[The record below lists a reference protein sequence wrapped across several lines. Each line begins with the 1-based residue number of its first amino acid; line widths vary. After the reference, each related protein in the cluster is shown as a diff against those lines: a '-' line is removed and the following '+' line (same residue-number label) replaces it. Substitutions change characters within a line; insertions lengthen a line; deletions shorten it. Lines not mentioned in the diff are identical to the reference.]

1 MPFELTVLQSTT
13 PPRASGAGRST
24 RRIELPLTDVHSD
37 HCAMIVDK
45 GLGRLP
51 GVVRHSV
58 SFSNQKALVEYD
70 GDRVSPLDM
79 VRTIRDLG
87 YDVPTTRTTWPVGGM
102 SCAGCASSVESILRA
117 QDGVLQANVNFAS
130 QTVFVEYLPDVI
142 ESDGLKKAVSGIGY
156 ELLSPAGTGRE
167 ALEERQNDH
176 YRRLKLKAFTALALA
191 VPVAVIGM
199 FFHAS
204 LPHANA
210 IMLVLTAPVLGW
222 AGKDFFVTAMKQARH
237 RSANMD
243 TLVALS
249 TGIAFAFSAFS
260 TLDPSFFL
268 DRGLETQTYFE
279 SAAVIIAFILLGR
292 LLEERARSKTSA
304 AIRKLMSLQARF
316 VRVLREDAET
326 EIPIEQVIAGDRVVV
341 RPGERI
347 AVDGTVLAGSSHID
361 ESAITGEPIPVEK
374 SAGATVWA
382 GTVNQKGSFT
392 MNVGKT
398 GKDTV
403 LGHIITAV
411 EEAQGTKAPIQKL
424 ADRIAA
430 VFVPVVLLAA
440 ILAFAVWYVAGPEPA
455 FTRAMLA
462 LVTVLIIACP
472 CALGLA
478 TPTAIVVGVGRGA
491 EHGILIRDAESLETA
506 HRVDT
511 IILDKTGTLTMGRP
525 EVTRLVW
532 ETPEDGI
539 RLAPVFAG
547 IESRSEHALADA
559 VVRALP
565 DIAPAPIEQFESL
578 TGRGVR
584 AVVGG
589 QRYFVGNER
598 LLQDEQITISPALRE
613 AAGESLRQ
621 NHSVIW
627 LADSKRA
634 LAVAGVSDV
643 LKDSSP
649 QAVADLQRL
658 GLRVHMLTGDHAKTA
673 AAIAARAGID
683 VFQAEV
689 LPDEKARY
697 VRRLQDEGHVVAMI
711 GDGIND
717 AEALASADVSMAM
730 GRGTDIAMDVAKIT
744 LMTSDLRAITRAIR
758 LSRETVRTIRQNLF
772 WAFIYNLI
780 GIPVAAGALY
790 PLFGFTLNP
799 MIAGAAMAMSSVSVV
814 TNSLRLKQKR
824 IDP

>member
-1 MPFELTVLQSTT
+1 MPLELTVLQPKAS
-13 PPRASGAGRST
+13 PRVAGTGRST
-24 RRIELPLTDVHSD
+24 RQIELPLIDVHSD

-45 GLGRLP
+45 ALGRLP
-51 GVVRHSV
+51 GVIRHSV

-79 VRTIRDLG
+79 ARTIRDLG
-87 YDVPTTRTTWPVGGM
+87 YDVQTARTTMPVGGM

-117 QDGVLQANVNFAS
+117 QEGVLQANVNFAN
-130 QTVFVEYLPDVI
+130 QTVFVEYLPNVI
-142 ESDGLKKAVSGIGY
+142 HMDGLKQAVSGIGY
-156 ELLSPAGTGRE
+156 ELLSPADTSRE
-167 ALEERQNDH
+167 ALEQRQHDH
-176 YRRLKLKAFTALALA
+176 FRRLKLRTLTAIGLAI
-191 VPVAVIGM
+191 PVAAIGM
-199 FFHAS
+199 FFHDN
-204 LPHANA
+204 LPHANV
-210 IMLVLTAPVLGW
+210 IMMLLTIPIIGW
-222 AGKDFFVTAMKQARH
+222 AGKDFFVTALKQARH

-249 TGIAFAFSAFS
+249 TGIAFAFSVFS
-260 TLDPSFFL
+260 TLLPSFFQE
-268 DRGLETQTYFE
+268 RGLEAQVYFE

-304 AIRKLMSLQARF
+304 AIKKLMSLQARF
-316 VRVLREDAET
+316 VRVIRENAEV
-326 EIPIEQVIAGDRVVV
+326 EIPIEQVTAGDRVVV

-347 AVDGTVLAGSSHID
+347 AVDGAVLAGSSSID
-361 ESAITGEPIPVEK
+361 ESAITGEPMPVEK
-374 SAGATVWA
+374 SAGMTVWA

-392 MNVGKT
+392 MTVEKT

-411 EEAQGTKAPIQKL
+411 EEAQGSKAPIQKL

-430 VFVPVVLLAA
+430 VFVPAVLIVAL
-440 ILAFAVWYVAGPEPA
+440 LAFAVWYVAGPEPA

-511 IILDKTGTLTMGRP
+511 IILDKTGTLTMGQP
-525 EVTRLVW
+525 SVTRLEW
-532 ETPEDGI
+532 EIPEDGR

-565 DIAPAPIEQFESL
+565 EITPAGIEQFESL

-584 AVVGG
+584 AVVDG
-589 QRYFVGNER
+589 QTYFAGNER
-598 LLQDEQITISPALRE
+598 LLQDEHITISPALRE
-613 AAGESLRQ
+613 MAAESLRQ
-621 NHSVIW
+621 HHSVIW
-627 LADSKRA
+627 FADSKRA
-634 LAVAGVSDV
+634 VAMAAISDV
-643 LKDSSP
+643 MKDSSP
-649 QAVADLQRL
+649 RAVADLKRL
-658 GLRVHMLTGDHAKTA
+658 GLRVHMLTGDHSKTA
-673 AAIAARAGID
+673 AAIAAQAGID
-683 VFQAEV
+683 MFQAET

-697 VRRLQDEGHVVAMI
+697 VRRLQEKGHVVAMI

-717 AEALASADVSMAM
+717 AEALALADVSMAM

-744 LMTSDLRAITRAIR
+744 LMTSDLRAIARAIR

-814 TNSLRLKQKR
+814 TNSLRLKHKR
-824 IDP
+824 IGP